1 MMNYAQLRQPA
12 FVFLAVGAVLGL
24 GLGLLIG
31 WVFWPVEWTG
41 ATLRDLNRAEKAEY
55 IAAVADAFVIY
66 DSPEMAAVSQRRLAP
81 LDDGNLAQTL
91 QDALTYFGE
100 SQFSDRAIRDSNIR
114 RLAVAL
120 NMSPPSVV
128 AVPQE
133 AAGSNAEA
141 TATSLPQVVATPLPE
156 PTATSRL
163 GWVGWLLWFLTAL
176 LLLVGGIYILNK
188 TGLPDLQTFFKP
200 RTPAAEAI
208 DEFEPPQAEPTRRRG
223 TGTTIVSTEPGTA
236 YSFDQEEDEW
246 PAPRRLPIEQ
256 SRRPEATTRN
266 PYQRPVTHAYDDA
279 DLDENDFDES
289 DIADYDVVDE
299 EDFIDGEDIESDIA
313 DRRGRV
319 ADDHEP
325 FDDEDDGSS
334 GRPTRTTSYTI
345 DPEEQAPPNSSI
357 SRSPLPPT
365 NPADGRR
372 TDRRSDAEQDPARNS
387 PDQPSAT
394 LVATAMPQR
403 PQAPQRTAV
412 REGAVPALRTRSKV
426 IDQHIF
432 HYQIGMAEYEVSL
445 PIVDPQSKK
454 YVGEFGMST
463 GGKNTSLQT
472 GTDQPVALEI
482 WLFDKADERNVGTQT
497 RILLSEYAVD
507 HHLEPIF
514 LKERQ
519 DNPRPFTAQPGIHF
533 QLESQNFLLDCT
545 IVDVEYSTS
554 SASKGVFQKITVD
567 TTVLQKGQIA
577 GSR

>member
-1 MMNYAQLRQPA
+1 MMNYAQLRQPS

-24 GLGLLIG
+24 ILGLLIG

-81 LDDGNLAQTL
+81 LDDGNLAQTI

-128 AVPQE
+128 AVPQDG
-133 AAGSNAEA
+133 ASSNAEA
-141 TATSLPQVVATPLPE
+141 TATSMPQVAATPLPE

-176 LLLVGGIYILNK
+176 LLLLGGVYILNK
-188 TGLPDLQTFFKP
+188 TGLPDLQSFFKP
-200 RTPAAEAI
+200 RPPAAEAI
-208 DEFEPPQAEPTRRRG
+208 DEFEPAQAEPTRRRG
-223 TGTTIVSTEPGTA
+223 TGATVVSTEPSGP

-256 SRRPEATTRN
+256 PRRTGAPASN
-266 PYQRPVTHAYDDA
+266 PYQRPVARPYDDT

-289 DIADYDVVDE
+289 DLADYDIVDE
-299 EDFIDGEDIESDIA
+299 EDFVEDDGA
-313 DRRGRV
+313 DADLADQRGQPL
-319 ADDHEP
+319 DDHEP

-334 GRPTRTTSYTI
+334 WRPARTTSYTI
-345 DPEEQAPPNSSI
+345 DPEEQAPPNPAS
-357 SRSPLPPT
+357 SRSPQPPT

-372 TDRRSDAEQDPARNS
+372 VDRRTDVEQDPPLSS
-387 PDQPSAT
+387 PGQPSAALT
-394 LVATAMPQR
+394 AAVLPQSRQATQ
-403 PQAPQRTAV
+403 QRTISREAV
-412 REGAVPALRTRSKV
+412 APVLSTRSKV
-426 IDQHIF
+426 IRQHTF
-432 HYQIGMAEYEVSL
+432 DYQVGMAEYEVSL
-445 PIVDPQSKK
+445 PIVDPQTKK

-463 GGKNTSLQT
+463 GGKNTSVQT

-507 HHLEPIF
+507 HNLEPLF

-519 DNPRPFTAQPGIHF
+519 DNPRPFTAQPDIRF

-545 IVDVEYSTS
+545 IVNVEYSTS
-554 SASKGVFQKITVD
+554 GASKGVFQKITVE
-567 TTVLQKGQIA
+567 TLILQKGQVA
-577 GSR
+577 R

>member
-24 GLGLLIG
+24 ILGLLIG

-41 ATLRDLNRAEKAEY
+41 ATLRDLDRAEKAEY

-66 DSPEMAAVSQRRLAP
+66 DSPEMAAVAQRRLAP
-81 LDDGNLAQTL
+81 LDDGNLAQTF
-91 QDALTYFGE
+91 QDALAYFSE

-120 NMSPPSVV
+120 NMSPPSAV

-133 AAGSNAEA
+133 AAGSNMEA
-141 TATSLPQVVATPLPE
+141 TATSAPQVMATPLPE
-156 PTATSRL
+156 PAATGRL
-163 GWVGWLLWFLTAL
+163 GWLGWLLWLLTAL

-200 RTPAAEAI
+200 RTAADEI
-208 DEFEPPQAEPTRRRG
+208 DEFEHPQAEPMHRRG
-223 TGTTIVSTEPGTA
+223 AGAATGTIVASTEPGGA

-246 PAPRRLPIEQ
+246 PAPRRSRIEQ
-256 SRRPEATTRN
+256 ARRTGAP
-266 PYQRPVTHAYDDA
+266 AYDDA
-279 DLDENDFDES
+279 ALEEDDFDES
-289 DIADYDVVDE
+289 DLADYDIVDE
-299 EDFIDGEDIESDIA
+299 EEFAGNDVTGAASA
-313 DRRGRV
+313 DKRRQ
-319 ADDHEP
+319 ALDNHEP
-325 FDDEDDGSS
+325 FDDEDDEGSW
-334 GRPTRTTSYTI
+334 PPARTTSYTI
-345 DPEEQAPPNSSI
+345 DPAEPTPPQPTSSHA
-357 SRSPLPPT
+357 SLPPT
-365 NPADGRR
+365 SPADVRR
-372 TDRRSDAEQDPARNS
+372 PERRPDGEQDLPRSGA
-387 PDQPSAT
+387 DQPSAA
-394 LVATAMPQR
+394 LAATAVLQSRQTTPGANPRETVAPAPR
-403 PQAPQRTAV
+403 P
-412 REGAVPALRTRSKV
+412 RSKV

-463 GGKNTSLQT
+463 GGKNTALQT

-507 HHLEPIF
+507 HNLEPLF

-519 DNPRPFTAQPGIHF
+519 DNPRPFTAQPGVHF

-554 SASKGVFQKITVD
+554 NASKGVFQKLTVD
-567 TTVLQKGQIA
+567 TTVLQKGQMA
-577 GSR
+577 GGK